1 MQHSASSQREILD
14 EDLQII
20 RVTLKTITQDV
31 RHFSTVAADAIQ
43 EALVKLDRAQ
53 SELTRLRRPE

>member
-1 MQHSASSQREILD
+1 MQHFVSPDRQILD

-20 RVTLKTITQDV
+20 RVTLATITQDV
-31 RHFSTVAADAIQ
+31 RRFSEIAADAIQ

-53 SELTRLRRPE
+53 SEFSRMRKS